1 MLGNAIEST
10 ISTNALAAA
19 VPLGA
24 GLLSL
29 VDSGGCFQDEQCAS
43 RQAGRQRYRSDS
55 AAGRRVEYTKVDK
68 PAR

>member
-10 ISTNALAAA
+10 MSTNALAAA

-29 VDSGGCFQDEQCAS
+29 DSGGCFQDEQCAS